1 MTTKSK
7 GYEVEVELDGETT
20 QCNEI
25 SNPKVGD
32 EVTHIRWTDATAGW
46 VKSVSKSGNT
56 VEVEY
61 AQQTLLNG
69 ANSGEPDAL
78 KVSPGGFVGHT
89 SGVQRWK
96 IERTENTFTQ
106 KFTRRSNGRWLVS
119 GQSMKSP
126 GGDLIAGHAPHYD
139 FNF

>member
-1 MTTKSK
+1 MST
-7 GYEVEVELDGETT
+7 
-20 QCNEI
+20 I
-25 SNPKVGD
+25 INPQVGD

-126 GGDLIAGHAPHYD
+126 GGDLIAGHHPHYD

>member
-1 MTTKSK
+1 MSNT
-7 GYEVEVELDGETT
+7 
-20 QCNEI
+20 I
-25 SNPKVGD
+25 SNPQVGD

-46 VKSVSKSGNT
+46 IKSVSKSGNT

-61 AQQTLLNG
+61 ADQTLLNG

-78 KVSPGGFVGHT
+78 QFEAGGFLGHT

-96 IERTENTFTQ
+96 IERKNLCSCCGNNGCFTQ